1 MQLCLPKIPFSGFHQ
16 CSIVTLRSKLATIS
30 IRQTRRV
37 VEETLELGHRWP
49 AWLGRMGERESSV
62 RLPPAVSARVAENA
76 LTAQPLAPSRSSR
89 ETSLCTSSSTGNR
102 IRQLRVLNLTGSLP
116 GSRKF
121 IADSY
126 PYLVSPVLG
135 SSAADSRGARRRYP
149 VAPFADQLCPC
160 NCAKNSLTF
169 QLISSRARRK
179 ASGFCSDDPLTRSG
193 SGMLQ

>member
-1 MQLCLPKIPFSGFHQ
+1 
-16 CSIVTLRSKLATIS
+16 VEE
-30 IRQTRRV
+30 TRRV
-37 VEETLELGHRWP
+37 VEETLERGHRWH

-62 RLPPAVSARVAENA
+62 RLVSAVSARVAENA
-76 LTAQPLAPSRSSR
+76 LTAQPLALSRSSR
-89 ETSLCTSSSTGNR
+89 ETSLCTSSTSMGNR
-102 IRQLRVLNLTGSLP
+102 IRQLRVLNMTGSLP

-135 SSAADSRGARRRYP
+135 SSAADSRGARRRYL

-160 NCAKNSLTF
+160 NCAKNSPTF

-179 ASGFCSDDPLTRSG
+179 ASRLCSDDPLTRFG